1 MRRYDEGTRSRI
13 PSCETSHSVDFE
25 PIAELV
31 ADPLSTF
38 VYAEGVAALE
48 HGWRPRRVWFVVLRP
63 SSIDP
68 PS

>member
-1 MRRYDEGTRSRI
+1 
-13 PSCETSHSVDFE
+13 VDFE

-31 ADPLSTF
+31 ADPLSTL

-48 HGWRPRRVWFVVLRP
+48 HGRRRRRVWFVVLRP

>member
-1 MRRYDEGTRSRI
+1 
-13 PSCETSHSVDFE
+13 VDFE

-48 HGWRPRRVWFVVLRP
+48 HGWRPRRAWFVVLRP